1 MKISEKPTEHILVRA
16 HVNSEW
22 DSCNSCL
29 VCVRDSYLKR
39 WEEWNEKATQQE
51 STDSSFLHSCYSE
64 DSEFL
69 YLKNTDPEWNT
80 IENLA
85 DEIPEDKHWMFV
97 EIGDEDEELGVPE
110 QKIQSHM
117 IKMYGKGGMCFVAY
131 GKNTGEEFFTETI
144 SLADIINTINSYQ

>member
-1 MKISEKPTEHILVRA
+1 MKISQKPTEYILVRA
-16 HVNSEW
+16 TVQSEW

-39 WEEWNEKATQQE
+39 YRQWNDKATQQE
-51 STDSSFLHSCYSE
+51 SADSNFLYSCYTE

-85 DEIPEDKHWMFV
+85 DEIPDNKHWMFV
-97 EIGDEDEELGVPE
+97 EVEDKDEELGVPQ

-117 IKMYGKGGMCFVAY
+117 VKMYGKSDMCFVAY

-144 SLADIINTINSYQ
+144 SLADIINAINSYQ